1 MSENIQWYKIYFIYY
16 TQWYININIFLILI
30 FYMVKNHKV
39 LVQQVSPLGM
49 LLTILSNQQLSNF
62 LSQEDLVCITKQRR
76 TQEHFLDFSI
86 YSLPNKSN
94 FYFELLRLL
103 ENSFVFSEWNFR
115 RLFLFFLK
123 KVNTNCVKLTLMY
136 NIITRTKTSH
146 CY

>member
-1 MSENIQWYKIYFIYY
+1 MSENIQWYKIYFMYY

-39 LVQQVSPLGM
+39 LVQRVSPLGM

-94 FYFELLRLL
+94 FYFQLLKLL
-103 ENSFVFSEWNFR
+103 ENSFFSWMKLQKTF
-115 RLFLFFLK
+115 FFLK
-123 KVNTNCVKLTLMY
+123 ESYTNGVKLTPTY

>member
-1 MSENIQWYKIYFIYY
+1 MSENIQWYKIYFMYY

-39 LVQQVSPLGM
+39 LVQRVSPLGM

-94 FYFELLRLL
+94 FYFQLLKLL
-103 ENSFVFSEWNFR
+103 ENSFFSWMK
-115 RLFLFFLK
+115 LQKTFFFFK
-123 KVNTNCVKLTLMY
+123 ESYTNGVKLTPTY

>member
-94 FYFELLRLL
+94 FYFQLLKLL

>member
-1 MSENIQWYKIYFIYY
+1 MSENIQWYKIYFMYY

-39 LVQQVSPLGM
+39 LVQRVSPLGM

-94 FYFELLRLL
+94 LYFQLLKLL
-103 ENSFVFSEWNFR
+103 ENSFFSWMK
-115 RLFLFFLK
+115 LQKTYFFLK
-123 KVNTNCVKLTLMY
+123 ESYTNGVKLTPTY

>member
-1 MSENIQWYKIYFIYY
+1 MSENIQWYKIYFMYY

-39 LVQQVSPLGM
+39 LVQRVSPLGM

-76 TQEHFLDFSI
+76 TQEHFLVFSI

-94 FYFELLRLL
+94 LYFQLLKLL
-103 ENSFVFSEWNFR
+103 ENSFFSWMKLQKTF
-115 RLFLFFLK
+115 FFLK
-123 KVNTNCVKLTLMY
+123 ESYTNGVKLTPTY